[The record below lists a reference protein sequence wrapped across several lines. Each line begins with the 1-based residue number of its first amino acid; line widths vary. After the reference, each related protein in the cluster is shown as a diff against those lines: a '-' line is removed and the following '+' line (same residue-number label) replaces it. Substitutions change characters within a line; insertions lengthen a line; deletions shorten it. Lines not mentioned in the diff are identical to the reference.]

1 MNFAAWAGKRSKWS
15 PEAIVPSNTRPGGE
29 PPRNTDCSP
38 RAAPITTG
46 RERVLSSRV
55 ACRRCPRGLRRY
67 GRSGPTSVAQF
78 FSVHPENPQP
88 RLIRQAVDIIR
99 GGGVIAYPT
108 DSCYALGCHIGDKA
122 AMERIR
128 RIRDVDERHHFTLV
142 CRNLSEV
149 GQFAKVD
156 NIQYRL
162 IRANTPGSYTFI
174 LRATRDVPRRLLHP
188 RHTIGVRIPDHTV
201 AMALLDE
208 LGEPLLS
215 STLILPAHG
224 VALNDAQEIRRFL
237 EHQVDLVIDSG
248 PCDGEVTTV
257 IDLATDAPRLVREGR
272 GDIRPFGFVKEA
284 LH

>member
-1 MNFAAWAGKRSKWS
+1 M
-15 PEAIVPSNTRPGGE
+15 
-29 PPRNTDCSP
+29 
-38 RAAPITTG
+38 
-46 RERVLSSRV
+46 
-55 ACRRCPRGLRRY
+55 
-67 GRSGPTSVAQF
+67 AQY
-78 FSVHPENPQP
+78 FSVHPENPQA
-88 RLIRQAVDIIR
+88 RLVRHAVEIIR
-99 GGGVIAYPT
+99 EGGVIAYPT

-156 NIQYRL
+156 NLQYRL

-174 LRATRDVPRRLLHP
+174 LRATRDVPRRLLTP
-188 RHTIGVRIPDHTV
+188 RHTIGVRIPDHVV
-201 AMALLDE
+201 AQALLE
-208 LGEPLLS
+208 ALGEPLLY

-224 VALNDAQEIRRFL
+224 QPLNDAQEIRRFL

-257 IDLATDAPRLVREGR
+257 VDLATDAPRLVREGR

>member
-1 MNFAAWAGKRSKWS
+1 M
-15 PEAIVPSNTRPGGE
+15 
-29 PPRNTDCSP
+29 
-38 RAAPITTG
+38 
-46 RERVLSSRV
+46 
-55 ACRRCPRGLRRY
+55 
-67 GRSGPTSVAQF
+67 AQY

-88 RLIRQAVDIIR
+88 RLVRHAVEIIR
-99 GGGVIAYPT
+99 EGGVIAYPT

-156 NIQYRL
+156 NLQYRL
-162 IRANTPGSYTFI
+162 MRANTPGSYTFI
-174 LRATRDVPRRLLHP
+174 LRATRDVPRRLLTP
-188 RHTIGVRIPDHTV
+188 RHTIGVRIPDHIV
-201 AMALLDE
+201 AQALLE
-208 LGEPLLS
+208 ALGEPLLS

-224 VALNDAQEIRRFL
+224 QPLNDAQEIRRFL

>member
-1 MNFAAWAGKRSKWS
+1 M
-15 PEAIVPSNTRPGGE
+15 
-29 PPRNTDCSP
+29 
-38 RAAPITTG
+38 
-46 RERVLSSRV
+46 
-55 ACRRCPRGLRRY
+55 
-67 GRSGPTSVAQF
+67 AQY
-78 FSVHPENPQP
+78 FSVHPDNPQA
-88 RLIRQAVDIIR
+88 RLIRHAVEIIR
-99 GGGVIAYPT
+99 KGGVIAYPT

-128 RIRDVDERHHFTLV
+128 RIRDVDERHHLTLV

-224 VALNDAQEIRRFL
+224 VALNDAQEIRRHL
-237 EHQVDLVIDSG
+237 EQQLDLVIDAG
-248 PCDGEVTTV
+248 PCNGEVTTV
-257 IDLATDAPRLVREGR
+257 VDLAGDQPVLLREGK
-272 GDIRPFGFVKEA
+272 GDVRPFGFVKEA

>member
-1 MNFAAWAGKRSKWS
+1 M
-15 PEAIVPSNTRPGGE
+15 
-29 PPRNTDCSP
+29 
-38 RAAPITTG
+38 
-46 RERVLSSRV
+46 
-55 ACRRCPRGLRRY
+55 
-67 GRSGPTSVAQF
+67 AQY
-78 FSVHPENPQP
+78 FSVHPDNPQA
-88 RLIRQAVDIIR
+88 RLIRHAVQIIR
-99 GGGVIAYPT
+99 QGGVIAYPT

-128 RIRDVDERHHFTLV
+128 RIRDVDERHHLTLV

-201 AMALLDE
+201 AMALLEE

-224 VALNDAQEIRRFL
+224 VALNDAQEIRRHL
-237 EHQVDLVIDSG
+237 EQQLDLVIDAG
-248 PCDGEVTTV
+248 PCNGEVTTV
-257 IDLATDAPRLVREGR
+257 VDLAGDQPVLLREGK
-272 GDIRPFGFVKEA
+272 GDVRPFGFVKEA

>member
-1 MNFAAWAGKRSKWS
+1 M
-15 PEAIVPSNTRPGGE
+15 
-29 PPRNTDCSP
+29 
-38 RAAPITTG
+38 
-46 RERVLSSRV
+46 
-55 ACRRCPRGLRRY
+55 
-67 GRSGPTSVAQF
+67 AQF
-78 FSVHPENPQP
+78 FSVHPDNPQP
-88 RLIRQAVDIIR
+88 RLIRHAVEIIR
-99 GGGVIAYPT
+99 KGGVIAYPT
-108 DSCYALGCHIGDKA
+108 DSCYALGCHIGDTA

-128 RIRDVDERHHFTLV
+128 RIRDVDERHHLTLV

-188 RHTIGVRIPDHTV
+188 RHTIGIRIPDHTV

-224 VALNDAQEIRRFL
+224 VALNDAQEIRRHL
-237 EHQVDLVIDSG
+237 EHQLDLVIDSG
-248 PCDGEVTTV
+248 PCNGAVTTV
-257 IDLATDAPRLVREGR
+257 IDLAGDQPVLLREGK
-272 GDIRPFGFVKEA
+272 GDVRPFGFVKQA